1 MAFDAQ
7 EAQATLSN
15 YLKEELD
22 NTMRNRPFWNKM
34 QARSRIRFN
43 VGGADL
49 QWPVRRS
56 IRGARP
62 HNDTITPQ
70 FDTYNLFE
78 RATITFRG
86 YWAGE
91 RLGRFQLQRNRG
103 PQAFI
108 DLMNDAKNRL
118 GPDLMQSIQDDV
130 FIDGGATGNEDKWE
144 GFETFLGAQASQTG
158 DSGRVR
164 LPDDS
169 YANITTDLAAYGGSW
184 TNVSGETATYSWP
197 NGTGRNPSFDF
208 WAPLLVDTTSTAWG
222 TNPSFGVFGLSQL
235 TYGIQYA
242 MRQPHATAVTML
254 DLILMTT
261 ADYFNFKNLYQ
272 GSERIIS
279 ERTPVEK
286 SVGYTLLNYDGV
298 DIGMD
303 FGVPA
308 STIYGLMFNQIEY
321 ISPAPQMF
329 EVLAPRPTI
338 DESAMLFP
346 AYAHGNFKYNPR
358 GFVKWYP
365 YT

>member
-1 MAFDAQ
+1 MPFDAQ
-7 EAQATLSN
+7 EAQATLAN

-22 NTMRNRPFWNKM
+22 NTMRNSPFWNKL
-34 QARSRIRFN
+34 QQRSRIRFN
-43 VGGADL
+43 VHGSEL

-56 IRGARP
+56 IRGATP
-62 HNDTITPQ
+62 HNDSIIPQ

-86 YWAGE
+86 YWSGE

-108 DLMNDAKNRL
+108 DLMNDAKRRL
-118 GPDLMQSIQDDV
+118 GPDLLQSVQGDV

-144 GFETFLGAQASQTG
+144 GFETFLGAQSAQTG

-169 YANITTDLAAYGGSW
+169 YAGITTDLQAYGGSW
-184 TNVSGETATYSWP
+184 TNVSGETATTSWP
-197 NGTGRNPSFDF
+197 NGTSRTPTYDF
-208 WAPLLVDTTSTAWG
+208 FAPLLVNTTSTAWG
-222 TNPSFGVFGLSQL
+222 TSPSFAVFGLQQL

-242 MRQPHATAVTML
+242 MRQPHASPVTML

-261 ADYFNFKNLYQ
+261 ADYFSFKNLYL
-272 GSERIIS
+272 GAERINV
-279 ERTPVEK
+279 ERTPIDK
-286 SVGYTLLNYDGV
+286 SVGYTLINYDGV

-303 FGVPA
+303 FYVPA
-308 STIYGLMFNQIEY
+308 STIYGLMFSQVEY
-321 ISPAPQMF
+321 VSPAPQMF
-329 EVLAPRPTI
+329 EVLEPRPTI
-338 DESAMLFP
+338 AEDAMLFP

-365 YT
+365 YG